1 MNNLYRIFMLEAT
14 EKLTCTS
21 FSIFLAQ
28 KKELFF
34 PFPLQATQWS
44 GWFRGENKP
53 VNVYNAFS
61 IHLSSSR
68 GL

>member
-34 PFPLQATQWS
+34 PFSFTGNSVVRVVQ
-44 GWFRGENKP
+44 RGK
-53 VNVYNAFS
+53 
-61 IHLSSSR
+61 
-68 GL
+68 